1 MSVREAGCGRE
12 AKGWVYSGMSFRMA
26 CDLGLNLDSGGMYYK
41 TNSAL
46 DETEEDARR
55 ITFWGC
61 FLFDKYVSAT
71 GFVGHIS
78 TLPGFLI
85 NIEVGC

>member
-1 MSVREAGCGRE
+1 
-12 AKGWVYSGMSFRMA
+12 MA
-26 CDLGLNLDSGGMYYK
+26 CDLGLNLDMHHN

-71 GFVGHIS
+71 NFVGHIS
-78 TLPGFLI
+78 TLPGFPIISKLI
-85 NIEVGC
+85 ADYFLGAGRTTLAAFRNSRLLS